1 MRACLAARHRWMG
14 ALAFWPVLSF
24 VLMLAIL
31 PSTAQSGS
39 EKLTISTQSGEF
51 PFSVEVMRSES
62 EREKG
67 LMFRRYLP
75 ADRGMLFDFKV
86 EQPVMMWMKNT
97 FLPLD
102 MIFIT
107 RNGVVKTV
115 VENAEPL
122 SERIIPSGGNVFAV
136 LEVNAGTAAK
146 IGVKAGDRVAHPIFD
161 K

>member
-14 ALAFWPVLSF
+14 ALAFWPVLSL

>member
-1 MRACLAARHRWMG
+1 MRAWLAVCRRWTG
-14 ALAFWPVLSF
+14 ALAFWPVLSL
-24 VLMLAIL
+24 VLILAIL
-31 PSTAQSGS
+31 PGDAQSGS
-39 EKLTISTQSGEF
+39 EKLTISTQTGEF
-51 PFSVEVMRSES
+51 PFSVEVMRNEA

-86 EQPVMMWMKNT
+86 EAPVMMWMKNT

-115 VENAEPL
+115 VENAEPM
-122 SERIIPSGGNVFAV
+122 SERIIPSGGNVYAV
-136 LEVNAGTAAK
+136 LEVNAGTATK
-146 IGVKAGDRVAHPIFD
+146 IGVKAGDRVAHPIFN